1 MLSGGGEII
10 LVEAAKDEAPSEPDP
25 SHPYTP
31 EAAGEMPYIVFS
43 DGSVRGW
50 APSVGGYVDTGYIL
64 PALEGGK
71 HLPGNGDPVIP
82 EPKIATEA
90 TPGQKPT
97 LKPDDTDPYDKPEN
111 EGTQEGV
118 LEDPKSFKLQWNK
131 QPYVGTNCSDISTD
145 WFSPHIKNLEKLQ
158 EEFNQAEKEASPLIL
173 DLDGDGVETI
183 GTDEKVYFDHDNNG
197 FAESTGWVGADD
209 GLLVRDIN
217 NNGKIDNG
225 TELFGNNSVLSS
237 GQKAANGFEALAELD
252 SNSDGVFNGSDT
264 AWNQVKVWK
273 DANQNGEVDSGE
285 LLTLEQAA

>member
-1 MLSGGGEII
+1 
-10 LVEAAKDEAPSEPDP
+10 
-25 SHPYTP
+25 
-31 EAAGEMPYIVFS
+31 MPYIVFS

-145 WFSPHIKNLEKLQ
+145 WFSALTAQIFQRIGFPHIYQFQKNCKRD
-158 EEFNQAEKEASPLIL
+158 LIRL
-173 DLDGDGVETI
+173 NKKHL
-183 GTDEKVYFDHDNNG
+183 
-197 FAESTGWVGADD
+197 
-209 GLLVRDIN
+209 R
-217 NNGKIDNG
+217 
-225 TELFGNNSVLSS
+225 SS
-237 GQKAANGFEALAELD
+237 
-252 SNSDGVFNGSDT
+252 
-264 AWNQVKVWK
+264 
-273 DANQNGEVDSGE
+273 
-285 LLTLEQAA
+285 